1 MGRSSRVARR
11 RNLPGMPFTDGIA
24 DFRSDTVTRPT
35 EEMRRAMAGADVGD
49 DVYSDDPTANA
60 LEEEAAAVVGKEA
73 AVFVPTGTMGNQLAI
88 MLQTRP
94 GDDVLCDP
102 GIHSRNVE
110 RGAASALS
118 GVAFRT
124 VEARDGRISPEL
136 IDHAMSTAG
145 FFPRIRLMVWENTH
159 NLSGGKVIPIE
170 VIEQGS
176 QAARR
181 HKLSI
186 HLDGARLFNAVAA
199 TGVGADTYAAS
210 ADTVQ
215 FCFSKG
221 LGAPV
226 GSILCGTR
234 ELIAEGRYLRKRL
247 GGGMRQVGVL
257 AAAARIALR
266 DRDRLSEDHKVA
278 AHLANELVAIA
289 PQAVDP
295 GAVETNMVQVDVN
308 RLQVPVEEW
317 IRRLATAGIK
327 VNPPVGGILRLV
339 THRDVS
345 TEDADRLVDQLRLT
359 LADR

>member
-1 MGRSSRVARR
+1 
-11 RNLPGMPFTDGIA
+11 MPFPDGTA

-35 EEMRRAMAGADVGD
+35 DEMRKAMAEAEVGD

-118 GVAFRT
+118 GVSFRT
-124 VEARDGRISPEL
+124 VEASDGRITPDL

-170 VIEQGS
+170 MMDEGTA
-176 QAARR
+176 AARR

-199 TGVGADTYAAS
+199 SGIDATRYAAN

-226 GSILCGTR
+226 GSILCGPAD
-234 ELIAEGRYLRKRL
+234 LMAEGRYLRKRL

-266 DRDRLSEDHKVA
+266 DRDRLSDDHKVA
-278 AHLANELVAIA
+278 GHLADGLAAVA
-289 PQAVDP
+289 PLAVNRA
-295 GAVETNMVQVDVN
+295 AVETNMVQVDIA
-308 RLQVPVEEW
+308 RLPAPFKAW
-317 IRRLATAGIK
+317 TDRLPAAGIK
-327 VNPPVGGILRLV
+327 INPPIGGVLRLV

-345 TEDADRLVDQLRLT
+345 TEDADRLVDELRLA
-359 LADR
+359 LASR

>member
-1 MGRSSRVARR
+1 
-11 RNLPGMPFTDGIA
+11 MPFPDGTA

-35 EEMRRAMAGADVGD
+35 DEMRKAMAEAEVGD

-60 LEEEAAAVVGKEA
+60 LEAESAAVVGKEA

-124 VEARDGRISPEL
+124 VDASDGRISPEM
-136 IDHAMSTAG
+136 IDKAMSTAG
-145 FFPRIRLMVWENTH
+145 FFPRIRLMVWENSH
-159 NLSGGKVIPIE
+159 NLSGGRVIPID
-170 VIEQGS
+170 VIEKGTE
-176 QAARR
+176 AARS
-181 HKLSI
+181 HGLAI

-199 TGVGADTYAAS
+199 SGVEADRFAAA

-226 GSILCGTR
+226 GSILCGR
-234 ELIAEGRYLRKRL
+234 ADLMAEARYLRKRL

-278 AHLANELVAIA
+278 AHLAEALAA
-289 PQAVDP
+289 PGPGGRRPGQGRNQHGAGRHPRSPGGLRGLGRAPAGGRHQGQPPYRRSPAARDP
-295 GAVETNMVQVDVN
+295 S
-308 RLQVPVEEW
+308 
-317 IRRLATAGIK
+317 RRLG
-327 VNPPVGGILRLV
+327 R
-339 THRDVS
+339 
-345 TEDADRLVDQLRLT
+345 
-359 LADR
+359 